1 MGYDGNMKACLC
13 NTYIAILL
21 SFATGCI
28 KEYSYEYKP
37 ANTLKDAQGIC
48 LPSVIHGSFFQNT
61 RLDNDTAYIELQVNV
76 AVTGSYFIT
85 TDLQNGFQFADSGT
99 FNTTGL
105 QTVRLKPTGTAVD
118 TGYTDFTVCFDTSC
132 CPLSVYVSEAPAIEL
147 PDNAWQYTDVS
158 TGKTYTGSFNATS
171 YVATPISTLV
181 SLRKQIMTPEDTSFE
196 ISLVFPPTGIETGS
210 FITDE
215 DNAWSYTYKGVC
227 VNCAWEVAYQLYGAI
242 SNIVVTDYD
251 ALTKT
256 IKGTFSGT
264 AINGDDEVVPIKDGK
279 FKATID

>member
-1 MGYDGNMKACLC
+1 MKAYLF
-13 NTYIAILL
+13 NTSVAILL
-21 SFATGCI
+21 LFAAGCT
-28 KEYSYEYKP
+28 KEYSLEYEP

-48 LPSVIHGSFFQNT
+48 LPSVIHGTFFKNT

-105 QTVRLKPTGTAVD
+105 QTVHLESTGNPVD
-118 TGYTDFTVCFDTSC
+118 TGYTDFTVCYDTSC
-132 CPLSVYVSEAPAIEL
+132 CPFSVYVSEAPANEL

-158 TGKTYTGSFNATS
+158 NGKTYTGSFNATN
-171 YVATPISTLV
+171 YLATPVSILV
-181 SLRKQIMTPEDTSFE
+181 SLRKQIITPADTSFE
-196 ISLVFPPTGIETGS
+196 ISFVFPPTGIKTGS
-210 FITDE
+210 FTTD
-215 DNAWSYTYKGVC
+215 DGNAWSYTHSGVC

-242 SNIVVTDYD
+242 TNIVVTDYD

-264 AINGDDEVVPIKDGK
+264 TINGENKVVPIKDGK
-279 FKATID
+279 FKAIIE

>member
-1 MGYDGNMKACLC
+1 MKAYLFK
-13 NTYIAILL
+13 TYVVIFLL
-21 SFATGCI
+21 FAAGCR
-28 KEYSYEYKP
+28 KEYSYEYTP

-48 LPSVIHGSFFQNT
+48 LPSVIHGSFFKNT

-99 FNTTGL
+99 FNNTGL
-105 QTVRLKPTGTAVD
+105 QTIHLEPTGTPVD

-132 CPLSVYVSEAPAIEL
+132 CPLSVYVSEAPATEL

-158 TGKTYTGSFNATS
+158 TGKTYTGNFNAT
-171 YVATPISTLV
+171 YYLATPVSTLV
-181 SLRKQIMTPEDTSFE
+181 SLRKQVITPDDTSFE
-196 ISLVFPPTGIETGS
+196 ISLVFPATGIETGS
-210 FITDE
+210 FTTEDE
-215 DNAWSYTYKGVC
+215 NAWSYTYKGVC
-227 VNCAWEVAYQLYGAI
+227 INCAWEVAYVLYGAI

-256 IKGTFSGT
+256 IQGTFSGT
-264 AINGDDEVVPIKDGK
+264 TINGENEVVPIRDGK
-279 FKATID
+279 FKAIIE